1 MLGRK
6 IYDAGKIESGFGEI
20 DGLGLLPVI
29 TRFNRKKTLSQVKAQ
44 TADSRQ
50 EVYGYEIHHGITRR
64 LNGLNPVFK
73 IIERQ
78 GKRAEDFDGAVTP
91 DGRIWGT
98 YIHGVFDADNFRRDF
113 LNRIRQDKGWPP
125 LARSTAFDS
134 DREFDKLAGLVRE
147 NIDLKFLYRILNHEL

>member
-29 TRFNRKKTLSQVKAQ
+29 TRFNKKKTLSQVKAE
-44 TADSRQ
+44 ASASRQ
-50 EVYGYEIHHGITRR
+50 EVYGYEIHHGRTRR
-64 LNGLNPVFK
+64 LDGVVPAFK

-78 GKRAEDFDGAVTP
+78 GKRAGCPDGASSK
-91 DGRIWGT
+91 GGKIWGT

-113 LNRIRQDKGWPP
+113 LNRIRQDKGWPS
-125 LARSTAFDS
+125 LAQGTAFDS
-134 DREFDKLAGLVRE
+134 DREFDKLADIVRE
-147 NIDLKFLYRILNHEL
+147 NIDLKLLYRILNHEL